1 LQLLAERFGRPGET
15 YSSTVVGR
23 AGTMA
28 SVSAVLSATAANT
41 ATASVTSPSLSGGA
55 LPLQEGNAN
64 LRAAFSGAVQN
75 LVTQHQAEALA
86 KYPELGSYSGG

>member
-1 LQLLAERFGRPGET
+1 
-15 YSSTVVGR
+15 
-23 AGTMA
+23 
-28 SVSAVLSATAANT
+28 
-41 ATASVTSPSLSGGA
+41 
-55 LPLQEGNAN
+55 LQEGNAN